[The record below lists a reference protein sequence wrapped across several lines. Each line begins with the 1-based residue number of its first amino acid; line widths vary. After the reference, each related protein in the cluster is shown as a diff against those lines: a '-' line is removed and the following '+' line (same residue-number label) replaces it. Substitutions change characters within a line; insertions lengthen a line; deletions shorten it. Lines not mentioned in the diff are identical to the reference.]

1 MHKHKGNDISTS
13 EKPFRENTEDAQRV
27 DNLKEQRKTRV
38 SELSLIDVNEPP
50 PTKRVHSPLDCIK
63 ENKNISGKI
72 QKTKTRRGQVEE
84 SIVKDGRQQQDSYS
98 KIGKKLRRTKIDD
111 KTNPRWS

>member
-1 MHKHKGNDISTS
+1 MS

-63 ENKNISGKI
+63 ENKNMSGKI

-84 SIVKDGRQQQDSYS
+84 SIVKDRRQQQDSYS
-98 KIGKKLRRTKIDD
+98 KIGKKFRRTKIDD